1 MADPTLSQA
10 TAPPAPAADATAT
23 EAAAAPAAGVGAAE
37 SQAAPSLQ
45 PLAPGLISVPAAA
58 NAVAGRMQVAYGPFA
73 RWLLQAV
80 FGLVAFP
87 TESVEGL
94 RQIAAR
100 ATPVYVLRSSS
111 LQHLLYFNFTF
122 WKLGLPLA
130 RAATGLG
137 IRVFGFFARWYMGG
151 KQLAAQKSAD
161 AGDDRAT
168 AGVLEAVKSGESALV
183 FLRQPRTLPG
193 VVAQLS
199 DPFPALV
206 ELQRAWNRA
215 KAEGTALPAP
225 RPIVLVPLTFLWRRR
240 PRQLGR
246 NFSDLLF
253 GDPEEP
259 GAIRAF
265 LSFLTHRSTSVVR
278 VGAPVELAV
287 EVEKQPAHGDDE
299 AARADSHDRTP
310 APATL
315 AEVKAGVGPIESA
328 RIARRVRGFL
338 HQHLARE
345 SRVVTGPPLKRPER
359 VKDLALRDL
368 TLRRSLA
375 EIARERGRAD
385 GSVEEEARE
394 CLEEIAARYSPL
406 AVDLLKRLLD
416 VIFNRIYDGVD
427 VDLRGI
433 EHLKET
439 MAKGPLILC
448 PCHKSHIDY
457 LILSY
462 VFDEHGIQPPH
473 VAAGD
478 NLNFFPVGRL
488 LRMGGAFFIR
498 RSFKGDKVYQ
508 ATLSAYV
515 KQLMGDGFTQ
525 EFFPEGG
532 RSRTG
537 KLLPP
542 KFGMLGF
549 EVDAFLTGVK
559 SDAWFCPVSVSYEK
573 LVEGASYQREL
584 LGGEKQKEDAKALL
598 GATKVLRS
606 RYGRITIRFDAPISL
621 KALFEEKQLDPKNHT
636 ADERRKLVAALG
648 WRVSAGINRAAPL
661 APMGLVCAAL
671 LSHDRRGMAQEEVFA
686 KAEFLHTAALDL
698 GARVP
703 DWMRQPFVF
712 NSSSLPPTL
721 RSTGLLERALET
733 LRESGDVRAQQAGGE
748 TFYSVPDERRFSL
761 DYHKNGIIHFLV
773 APAILAGALRSFGGQ
788 GAPPSELFKRA
799 KALSRLLKNEFIYE
813 PGRPFEANVDDALA
827 RLLQW
832 GLAEK
837 RPHDRGEVIIP
848 LSSGLKNLLL
858 LSELLRPFAEGVWLV
873 ADALAVLKDGPLEPK
888 EWSRRAMDRGRA
900 AFLAGRLR
908 RSESLSKALLDNAL
922 AMYRDRGVVVQAEGK
937 AGKLSLGSGYADR
950 LQDLTEEV
958 DVFFS

>member
-10 TAPPAPAADATAT
+10 TPQPAPLAPAPPPDPAATPPATA
-23 EAAAAPAAGVGAAE
+23 EAQPAQ
-37 SQAAPSLQ
+37 SMP
-45 PLAPGLISVPAAA
+45 PLAPGPIPVPATA
-58 NAVAGRMQVAYGPFA
+58 NAVAGRLPARYGPFA
-73 RWLLQAV
+73 RWLLQTFFGAV
-80 FGLVAFP
+80 PFP
-87 TESVEGL
+87 TESVESL
-94 RQIAAR
+94 RQIAER

-122 WKLGLPLA
+122 WKLGLPIA

-151 KQLAAQKSAD
+151 KQMAAAGR
-161 AGDDRAT
+161 GDDRAT
-168 AGVLEAVKSGESALV
+168 AGVLEAVKAGESALV

-193 VVAQLS
+193 VVAGLS

-206 ELQRAWNRA
+206 ELQCEWNKA
-215 KAEGTALPAP
+215 KAEGKPLPAP

-246 NFSDLLF
+246 NLSDLLF

-265 LSFLTHRSTSVVR
+265 LSFFTHRSTSVVR
-278 VGAPVELAV
+278 VGAPVDLAV
-287 EVEKQPAHGDDE
+287 EVEKRAPLVESLGDPEPD
-299 AARADSHDRTP
+299 ATP
-310 APATL
+310 RPATA
-315 AEVKAGVGPIESA
+315 AEVKEGGPSECA

-406 AVDLLKRLLD
+406 AVDLLKRALD

-559 SDAWFCPVSVSYEK
+559 SDAFFCPVSVSYEK

-621 KALFEEKQLDPKNHT
+621 KALFEEKKLDPKNHT

-703 DWMRQPFVF
+703 DWMRQPPD
-712 NSSSLPPTL
+712 SSLPPTL

-733 LRESGDVRAQQAGGE
+733 LRESGDVRAQAAGGE

-773 APAILAGALRSFGGQ
+773 APAILAAALRSFGGQ
-788 GAPPSELFKRA
+788 GAPIQELFKRA
-799 KALSRLLKNEFIYE
+799 KDLSRLLKNEFIYE

-837 RPHDRGEVIIP
+837 RPREDGEVIAP
-848 LSSGLKNLLL
+848 LSSGLKYLLL
-858 LSELLRPFAEGVWLV
+858 LSELLRPFAEGVWIV
-873 ADALAVLKDGPLEPK
+873 ADTLTELRAGPLEPK

-922 AMYRDRGVVVQAEGK
+922 AMYRDRGVVAQGEGK
-937 AGKLSLGSGYADR
+937 AGKLSLGSGLAEEDK
-950 LQDLTEEV
+950 LHKLTEEIA
-958 DVFFS
+958 VFFN

>member
-1 MADPTLSQA
+1 MGDPEQ
-10 TAPPAPAADATAT
+10 PP
-23 EAAAAPAAGVGAAE
+23 
-37 SQAAPSLQ
+37 Q
-45 PLAPGLISVPAAA
+45 PLAPGPISVPAAA
-58 NAVAGRMQVAYGPFA
+58 NAVPGRMPVAYGPFA
-73 RWLLQAV
+73 RWLLQTL
-80 FGLVAFP
+80 FGLVPFP
-87 TESVEGL
+87 TESVESL
-94 RQIAAR
+94 RQIAGR

-122 WKLGLPLA
+122 WKLGLPIA

-151 KQLAAQKSAD
+151 KQLAAAKKSVQP
-161 AGDDRAT
+161 GDDRST
-168 AGVLEAVKSGESALV
+168 GGVLEAVKSGESALV

-193 VVAQLS
+193 VVASLS

-206 ELQRAWNRA
+206 ELQREWNRA
-215 KAEGTALPAP
+215 KAEGRPLPAP
-225 RPIVLVPLTFLWRRR
+225 RPIVLVPLTFLWHRR
-240 PRQLGR
+240 PKQLGR
-246 NFSDLLF
+246 NLSDLLF

-265 LSFLTHRSTSVVR
+265 LSFFTHRKTSVVR
-278 VGAPVELAV
+278 VGAPVELAA
-287 EVEKQPAHGDDE
+287 EVEKQATHGDD
-299 AARADSHDRTP
+299 HDEHTHGRTP
-310 APATL
+310 QPATV
-315 AEVKAGVGPIESA
+315 AEVKGAPAESA

-385 GSVEEEARE
+385 GSVGNSVEDEARA
-394 CLEEIAARYSPL
+394 CLDEIAARYSPL
-406 AVDLLKRLLD
+406 AIDLLKRLLN

-542 KFGMLGF
+542 KFGMLGM

-559 SDAWFCPVSVSYEK
+559 SDAFFCPVSVSYEK
-573 LVEGASYQREL
+573 LVEGASYQNEL

-621 KALFEEKQLDPKNHT
+621 KALFEEKKLDPKDHT
-636 ADERRKLVAALG
+636 PDERRKLVAALG

-671 LSHDRRGMAQEEVFA
+671 LSHDRRGMAQEEVLA

-703 DWMRQPFVF
+703 DWMRQPPD
-712 NSSSLPPTL
+712 SSLPPTL

-733 LRESGDVRAQQAGGE
+733 LGKSGDVRAQAAGGE
-748 TFYSVPDERRFSL
+748 TFYSVPDERRFAL

-773 APAILAGALRSFGGQ
+773 APAILAAALRSFGGQ
-788 GAPPSELFKRA
+788 GAPAGELFKRA

-827 RLLQW
+827 HLLQW

-837 RPHDRGEVIIP
+837 RPHEGGEVMVP

-873 ADALAVLKDGPLEPK
+873 ADALALLAGGPLEPK

-922 AMYRDRGVVVQAEGK
+922 AMYRDRGVLVQAEGK
-937 AGKLSLGSGYADR
+937 AGKLSLGGGYAEAGK
-950 LQDLTEEV
+950 LQQLNDEI
-958 DVFFS
+958 DVFFN